1 MKITFVSN
9 YFNHHQKELAD
20 AFAMILGDGYTFIS
34 TSQMGEDRIKLGYK
48 LEQPSYVHYS
58 YIDDVHYEQSI
69 DIIDSADVVIF
80 GSAPEKMIKNR
91 IKEKKLILRY
101 SERPLKKGLEIH
113 KYPFR
118 FLKWRLKNPPQA
130 PIYLLCASA
139 YTSTDYAK
147 FGLFKNRTYKWGYFP
162 KLILYKDVELLI
174 STKKKNSLLWV
185 GRLIEVKHPELA
197 VSIAKRLKDEGYR
210 FNLNIIGIGDMQE
223 RLSELILLNNL
234 NDCVHILGSMS
245 PEEVRKHMEESEI
258 FLFTS
263 DRNEG
268 WGAVLNEAM
277 NSGCAVV
284 ASHAI
289 GSVPYLIENKSNGL
303 IYKDGDKDDLYIK
316 VKYLLDFSQKR
327 MKIGHTAYLT
337 ILNDWNAVKAA
348 ERVLTLSKTILNGE
362 KSPDIFASGIC
373 SKANGIKDNLYID
386 KTK

>member
-1 MKITFVSN
+1 
-9 YFNHHQKELAD
+9 
-20 AFAMILGDGYTFIS
+20 
-34 TSQMGEDRIKLGYK
+34 
-48 LEQPSYVHYS
+48 
-58 YIDDVHYEQSI
+58 
-69 DIIDSADVVIF
+69 
-80 GSAPEKMIKNR
+80 
-91 IKEKKLILRY
+91 
-101 SERPLKKGLEIH
+101 
-113 KYPFR
+113 
-118 FLKWRLKNPPQA
+118 
-130 PIYLLCASA
+130 
-139 YTSTDYAK
+139 
-147 FGLFKNRTYKWGYFP
+147 
-162 KLILYKDVELLI
+162 
-174 STKKKNSLLWV
+174 
-185 GRLIEVKHPELA
+185 
-197 VSIAKRLKDEGYR
+197 
-210 FNLNIIGIGDMQE
+210 
-223 RLSELILLNNL
+223 
-234 NDCVHILGSMS
+234 MS

-327 MKIGHTAYLT
+327 MKIGHAAYLT

-362 KSPDIFASGIC
+362 KSPDIFTSGIC